1 MPPQTRKTVLNRI
14 RNYLRNNPTEM
25 KGVRGFHKNRLEGLI
40 QRLDEFSPIETLNW
54 RTNERTLFREV
65 ALAAGV
71 TFVRQYPFLYHTPNS
86 LRACFGM
93 PTRTD
98 RKKGRYSS
106 IFYRNEAVSRQLR
119 PRIDDLE
126 AIQKIINKESESE
139 FKDLLPKL
147 NRYIDYSRN
156 RKYAEDIIETPES
169 DHSPESI
176 NGLRV
181 FLSQLGFINLLEASD
196 IDDDEEL
203 QDHYGVILAPDLVG
217 RWKNHE
223 WWIELKEYRGLK
235 FNSKVVFQVFRYLY
249 HTPYVILMSISPL
262 PAFSELV
269 KQKEWVSSDL
279 QNWAKGKEHELNER
293 IYTWTNMRKVYQDFG
308 RKLDLTARFEGLL
321 LAITNEIVT
330 REIGLAG
337 TELRGIEKFLDLV
350 MRFEKPITILDFDDF
365 LQMKYE
371 ELPQPLL
378 LLKMDFKTVERLER

>member
-1 MPPQTRKTVLNRI
+1 MPPQTRNSILNRI
-14 RNYLRNNPTEM
+14 RNYLRNHPTEL

-54 RTNERTLFREV
+54 RANDRTIFREV

-126 AIQKIINKESESE
+126 ELQTTLNQEIESE
-139 FKDLLPKL
+139 FTELLPTL
-147 NRYIDYSRN
+147 NRYIEYARN
-156 RKYAEDIIETPES
+156 RKYAEDIIEIPES

-176 NGLRV
+176 NGLRL
-181 FLSQLGFINLLEASD
+181 FLSNLGFINLLEATD
-196 IDDDEEL
+196 IDDEETE
-203 QDHYGVILAPDLVG
+203 DHYGVVLAPDLVG
-217 RWKNHE
+217 RWKNHD

-249 HTPYVILMSISPL
+249 HTPYVILVSISPL
-262 PAFSELV
+262 PAFSELI
-269 KQKEWVSSDL
+269 KQQEWNSTELRKWAREKE
-279 QNWAKGKEHELNER
+279 NELNER
-293 IYTWTNMRKVYQDFG
+293 ISNWTNMRKVYKEFG
-308 RKLDLTARFEGLL
+308 QKLQLSTRFEALL

-350 MRFEKPITILDFDDF
+350 MRFEKPVTILDFDDF
-365 LQMKYE
+365 IEKNYE
-371 ELPQPLL
+371 ELPRPLL
-378 LLKMDFKTVERLER
+378 LLKMDFSQESER

>member
-1 MPPQTRKTVLNRI
+1 LPPQTRKTVLNRI
-14 RNYLRNNPTEM
+14 RNYLRNHPTEL

-54 RTNERTLFREV
+54 RANDRTLFREV

-126 AIQKIINKESESE
+126 VLRTSINQESDSE
-139 FKDLLPKL
+139 YKDLLPTL
-147 NRYIDYSRN
+147 NRYIEYARN

-169 DHSPESI
+169 DHSLESI
-176 NGLRV
+176 NGLRA
-181 FLSQLGFINLLEASD
+181 FLSTSGFINLLEASD
-196 IDDDEEL
+196 IADDEEL
-203 QDHYGVILAPDLVG
+203 QDHYGVVLAPDLVG
-217 RWKNHE
+217 RWKNHD
-223 WWIELKEYRGLK
+223 WWVELKEYRGLK

-249 HTPYVILMSISPL
+249 HTPYVILVSISPL

-269 KQKEWVSSDL
+269 KQEEWNSSELRTWARDKE
-279 QNWAKGKEHELNER
+279 NELNDR
-293 IYTWTNMRKVYQDFG
+293 ISNWTNMRKVYQEFG
-308 RKLDLTARFEGLL
+308 RKLELTTRFEALL

-350 MRFEKPITILDFDDF
+350 MRFETPVTILNFDDF
-365 LQMKYE
+365 IKKNYD
-371 ELPQPLL
+371 ELPHPLL
-378 LLKMDFKTVERLER
+378 LLKMDFSQESEW

>member
-14 RNYLRNNPTEM
+14 RSYLRNHPTEL

-54 RTNERTLFREV
+54 RAGDRTLFREV

-126 AIQKIINKESESE
+126 VLQESISQESESE
-139 FKDLLPKL
+139 YKDLLPTL
-147 NRYIDYSRN
+147 NRYIEYARN

-181 FLSQLGFINLLEASD
+181 FLSGLGFINLLEASD
-196 IDDDEEL
+196 IADDEEL
-203 QDHYGVILAPDLVG
+203 QDHYGVVLAPDLVG
-217 RWKNHE
+217 RWKNHD
-223 WWIELKEYRGLK
+223 WWVELKEYRGLK

-249 HTPYVILMSISPL
+249 HTPYVILFSISPL

-269 KQKEWVSSDL
+269 KQEEWNSNEL
-279 QNWAKGKEHELNER
+279 RTWARGKENELNDR
-293 IYTWTNMRKVYQDFG
+293 ISNWTNMRKVYQEFG
-308 RKLDLTARFEGLL
+308 RKLNLTTRFEALL

-350 MRFEKPITILDFDDF
+350 GRFEKPVTILDFDNFIKKNYD
-365 LQMKYE
+365 
-371 ELPQPLL
+371 ELPRPLL
-378 LLKMDFKTVERLER
+378 LLKMDFSQESER

>member
-1 MPPQTRKTVLNRI
+1 VLNRI
-14 RNYLRNNPTEM
+14 RNYLRNHPTEL

-40 QRLDEFSPIETLNW
+40 ERLDEFSPIETLRWNVPD
-54 RTNERTLFREV
+54 RAIFREV
-65 ALAAGV
+65 ALAAGI

-86 LRACFGM
+86 LRACFAM

-106 IFYRNEAVSRQLR
+106 IFYRNEAVSRQFR
-119 PRIDDLE
+119 PRLDDLDTL
-126 AIQKIINKESESE
+126 QSIINQESESE
-139 FKDLLPKL
+139 FNDLLPTL
-147 NRYIDYSRN
+147 NRYIDFARK
-156 RKYAEDIIETPES
+156 RKYADDIIETPES
-169 DHSPESI
+169 DHSPDSI

-181 FLSQLGFINLLEASD
+181 FLSQLGFINLLETSD
-196 IDDDEEL
+196 IDNDEEL

-217 RWKNHE
+217 RWKDHE

-249 HTPYVILMSISPL
+249 HTPYVILVSISPL
-262 PAFSELV
+262 PAFTELV
-269 KQKEWVSSDL
+269 RQKEWVSGEL
-279 QNWAKGKEHELNER
+279 KTWAEEKEKELNER
-293 IYTWTNMRKVYQDFG
+293 IHTWTNMRKVYQDFG
-308 RKLDLTARFEGLL
+308 RKLNLTTRIETLL
-321 LAITNEIVT
+321 LALTNEIVT

-365 LQMKYE
+365 LTMNYD

-378 LLKMDFKTVERLER
+378 LLKMDFSEDSERGETT